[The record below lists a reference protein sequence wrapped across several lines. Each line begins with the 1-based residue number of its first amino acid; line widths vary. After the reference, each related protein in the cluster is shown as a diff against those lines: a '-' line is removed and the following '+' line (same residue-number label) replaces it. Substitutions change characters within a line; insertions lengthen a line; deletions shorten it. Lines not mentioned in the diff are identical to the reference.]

1 MAIQDVARIA
11 LFSPGRL
18 PPGEEPGLEAT
29 YHYDPPAFT
38 LANATHIAT
47 VEVDIETGKV
57 KILRYVV
64 V

>member
-11 LFSPGRL
+11 LFSPDDCRRAKNQGWRPL
-18 PPGEEPGLEAT
+18 IIT
-29 YHYDPPAFT
+29 IWPAFT
-38 LANATHIAT
+38 FANATHIAT